1 MGCYRTM
8 NNGKAEKEHG
18 LSLRLMIIL
27 MFIIGIVTS
36 GILLRES
43 YQLTVQYDETEDA
56 TQDYLVCQDIVY
68 TVRDTIHELNEHA
81 RNYVVSGN
89 PEEVKGY
96 SVEVLEKHSIEGARD
111 SLRDC
116 QPDEKTLAHLET
128 AIGLNDQMADVQLR
142 AMRLAAQAWG
152 YDVDRYSELLR
163 QVELSEEDRAL
174 SADEQLDR
182 ALEILFSKDYT
193 QMKSQVD
200 IHISL
205 CKETLVEFMN
215 GRHLDSL
222 DQLRVLL
229 HRHRRLVIG
238 MVAGMLLVLIF
249 ILALVV
255 YPIHNLVK
263 GIRSTKEVKPQGS
276 SEIHFL
282 AEIYNQMYENMER
295 TNNQLSYEAS
305 HDALTGLYNRTAY
318 EALRGEVVGH
328 NIALILLDVDR
339 FKEVNDTYGHDIGD
353 KVLVRVA
360 GVLRDSFREADRIC
374 RIGGDEFCVIMMGA
388 TSSLTEVIRKKIAN
402 ASQILDVVEE
412 GVPAVTVSVGCAFS
426 DQLREDESLFKNADR
441 ALYRVK
447 NNGRNNCGF
456 YHAVAENN

>member
-1 MGCYRTM
+1 
-8 NNGKAEKEHG
+8 
-18 LSLRLMIIL
+18 
-27 MFIIGIVTS
+27 
-36 GILLRES
+36 
-43 YQLTVQYDETEDA
+43 
-56 TQDYLVCQDIVY
+56 
-68 TVRDTIHELNEHA
+68 
-81 RNYVVSGN
+81 
-89 PEEVKGY
+89 
-96 SVEVLEKHSIEGARD
+96 
-111 SLRDC
+111 
-116 QPDEKTLAHLET
+116 
-128 AIGLNDQMADVQLR
+128 
-142 AMRLAAQAWG
+142 MRLAAEAWG

-182 ALEILFSKDYT
+182 ALEMLFSKDYM
-193 QMKSQVD
+193 QLKSQAD
-200 IHISL
+200 IHITL

-215 GRHLDSL
+215 SRHLDSL
-222 DQLRVLL
+222 DQLSSLL

-249 ILALVV
+249 VLALVV
-255 YPIHNLVK
+255 YPIHNLVQ
-263 GIRSTKEVKPQGS
+263 GIRSTKEVQPQGS

-282 AEIYNQMYENMER
+282 AETYNQMYENMER
-295 TNNQLSYEAS
+295 ANNQLSYEAS

-318 EALRGEVVGH
+318 EALREEVVGR

-360 GVLRDSFREADRIC
+360 SVLRDSFREADRIC

-426 DQLREDESLFKNADR
+426 DQLREDENLFKNADR

-456 YHAVAENN
+456 YHVAAENK